1 MIRTIEQRQQ
11 IKDSLR
17 KTREK
22 RKSQVCKVYE
32 LKVDKSSLNLIQ
44 KEYLKKI
51 FIEAKWFYNH
61 VLNQEDVFDSKVTK
75 DKEVKIKI
83 LDKFETRKLEILPA
97 CVKLS
102 LHTKIKDAITTL
114 SKLKKLNFKVGR
126 LKFKVEINSI
136 EFVQNKIMWFIIKN
150 KIKIAGC
157 KPYFKVRG
165 LNQIPKDCELANL
178 ILIRKPSGY
187 YFKATTFQTKQP
199 KIIKNK
205 EVGLDFGIKTSITTS
220 DGEKF
225 NIKVPETIKLK
236 KLQKHFA
243 RKKDKKSKR
252 RRKNLNKIKQEYE
265 VINNQKHDQ
274 VNKLVS
280 YLTSNYD
287 QIYIQDEMVKSWHKG
302 LFGRQV
308 QNSSLGAIKT
318 RLKTLESVS
327 VISKSYPTTK
337 LCYNCGLI
345 NPISLNQRTYKC
357 QCGYEKDRDIHSACN
372 ILKIG
377 KTNSV
382 MGRNSTTSEKKTA
395 ESLVHTDDLSYTSLK
410 I

>member
-165 LNQIPKDCELANL
+165 LNQIP
-178 ILIRKPSGY
+178 
-187 YFKATTFQTKQP
+187 
-199 KIIKNK
+199 
-205 EVGLDFGIKTSITTS
+205 
-220 DGEKF
+220 
-225 NIKVPETIKLK
+225 
-236 KLQKHFA
+236 
-243 RKKDKKSKR
+243 
-252 RRKNLNKIKQEYE
+252 
-265 VINNQKHDQ
+265 
-274 VNKLVS
+274 
-280 YLTSNYD
+280 
-287 QIYIQDEMVKSWHKG
+287 
-302 LFGRQV
+302 
-308 QNSSLGAIKT
+308 
-318 RLKTLESVS
+318 
-327 VISKSYPTTK
+327 
-337 LCYNCGLI
+337 
-345 NPISLNQRTYKC
+345 
-357 QCGYEKDRDIHSACN
+357 
-372 ILKIG
+372 
-377 KTNSV
+377 
-382 MGRNSTTSEKKTA
+382 
-395 ESLVHTDDLSYTSLK
+395 
-410 I
+410 